1 MYPVER
7 ALLIINRVSGIG
19 DGDVVAEKLS
29 LILKE
34 ALSEGAEVN
43 VEAVSNHQGARNC
56 TAQFMRASDAPA
68 FVIAGGGGGT
78 LRAVIEGICGE
89 DTSGPLPGPERVRVG
104 ALRMGSGNVLA
115 KRLGA
120 PRDPVTGLQG
130 LLENLNAGLVTPCC
144 VMRCTVW
151 QSAERSEIHHA
162 ITMAGFGQFGRI
174 PSDLACWHHWAPG
187 VHEGAARLFGIE
199 RLTKFEYA
207 LALFIRSVC
216 GVLFTASAEGIE
228 IHYDGRE
235 ERMRLLSGVAMSFPI
250 AALPFK
256 PIVRNGQQA
265 ISVFLIPRGGKLS
278 PLLQMFPRRL
288 PGRAHCIRLEKD
300 QRLEIHLTDQ
310 DCVTFFLDED
320 PITTFGRLSLGV
332 AGSIA
337 FVPGPNYG
345 DGEPGQ

>member
-1 MYPVER
+1 MLPVER
-7 ALLIINRVSGIG
+7 APLIINRVAGIG

-29 LILKE
+29 LIFKE
-34 ALSEGAEVN
+34 ALSERAEVN
-43 VEAVSNHQGARNC
+43 VEVVTNHQAARNF
-56 TAQFMRASDAPA
+56 TAQFMRASGAPA
-68 FVIAGGGGGT
+68 FVVAGGGGGT

-89 DTSGPLPGPERVRVG
+89 DTAGPLPGPERVRVG

-115 KRLGA
+115 KRFGA
-120 PRDPVTGLQG
+120 PRDPVIGLQG
-130 LLENLNAGLVTPCC
+130 LLENLNAGLVAPCC
-144 VMRCTVW
+144 VMRCEV
-151 QSAERSEIHHA
+151 
-162 ITMAGFGQFGRI
+162 
-174 PSDLACWHHWAPG
+174 C
-187 VHEGAARLFGIE
+187 ARLFGIE

-207 LALFIRSVC
+207 LALFIRSVY
-216 GVLFTASAEGIE
+216 GVLFAASAEGIE

-235 ERMRLLSGVAMSFPI
+235 ERLRLLSGVAMSFPI

-256 PIVRNGQQA
+256 PIVRDGQPA

-332 AGSIA
+332 AGAIA
-337 FVPGPNYG
+337 FVPGPNYV